1 MRNHIFVHLTGKNYI
16 ERIKPILA
24 GPLIF
29 ACFVIAIGYLG
40 TESAWTVLAGLA
52 LFGYYLAER
61 LKWGRIYITEIREMP
76 ENKLRIT
83 YMDKN
88 DVKEYMVDKTS
99 LSIKRS
105 SLPFRLSADKEEYLL
120 FKDEKKGFALKQYS
134 LGEWENEL
142 IDELME
148 DWQPEQQL
156 AKAV

>member
-1 MRNHIFVHLTGKNYI
+1 MRNHIFVRLSNKNYV

-40 TESAWTVLAGLA
+40 TNSAWTVLAGLA

-61 LKWGRIYITEIREMP
+61 MKWGKIYITEIREMP

-88 DVKEYMVDKTS
+88 NVKQQLVDK
-99 LSIKRS
+99 S
-105 SLPFRLSADKEEYLL
+105 SLTIQRNSLPYRFSADKEEYLL
-120 FKDEKKGFALKQYS
+120 FKDGKGFALKQYA

-148 DWQPEQQL
+148 DWQPDQQL
-156 AKAV
+156 AAAV